1 MLYTEINSK
10 FGLLLG
16 LLAEANGFK
25 REKNIF
31 ISKDGKRFI
40 ACRLGFVDAEKYRDK
55 RTIECQEI
63 ELISLKEAHYWQ
75 RGILMPSFTIVI
87 SFYHSFL
94 RLRVVVSDC
103 FDVTIHFFF
112 SISIY
117 SNHNPFRFTPTL
129 LLSSLSI
136 S

>member
-63 ELISLKEAHYWQ
+63 ELISLKEELKRLKRTIEQ
-75 RGILMPSFTIVI
+75 QTKVIGKDKNLIKVCRILESNSTEVEKVKE
-87 SFYHSFL
+87 L
-94 RLRVVVSDC
+94 RRYL
-103 FDVTIHFFF
+103 
-112 SISIY
+112 
-117 SNHNPFRFTPTL
+117 NL
-129 LLSSLSI
+129 
-136 S
+136 